1 MHYSALIAG
10 LAALAVANPT
20 PQVFDASELSDI
32 EPAAP
37 VDVPLGA
44 GSQTLPLNI
53 DAIVDSAYADVL
65 ADPSPDVDASLPA
78 AISKRSLKR
87 SLMARGT
94 DPCYGQAYQP
104 QGYGPAVS
112 PDTADAFT
120 SSDTLSWAAK
130 SASTPG
136 GYYQVFQDYKASVST
151 SGYRGYKTYQ
161 SYDVAKAANDCRA
174 IKGCK
179 SFNIFFERD
188 PLQDPSATC
197 TPGSTNVIKASFWS
211 VPLSKPVATNKGQ
224 YRNKFQVVIAGS
236 NAYNLID
243 CAPEIPDWTKEIYNG
258 CTINAPATSCDKSYS
273 GTPNDAYLTMST
285 FSGDFVP
292 ERCQSACDAVTDG
305 DSSKS
310 KPCNFVTSWA
320 YLLDGVYQ
328 YQVCAFY
335 ERYFAPSYC
344 TNTGGQTVNGKKDS
358 VGYSYSYTRTKDNGV
373 DYCPIKGA
381 KTL

>member
-10 LAALAVANPT
+10 LAVLAVANPT

-87 SLMARGT
+87 SLVARGT

-188 PLQDPSATC
+188 PLQVC
-197 TPGSTNVIKASFWS
+197 
-211 VPLSKPVATNKGQ
+211 L
-224 YRNKFQVVIAGS
+224 
-236 NAYNLID
+236 
-243 CAPEIPDWTKEIYNG
+243 
-258 CTINAPATSCDKSYS
+258 
-273 GTPNDAYLTMST
+273 M
-285 FSGDFVP
+285 
-292 ERCQSACDAVTDG
+292 
-305 DSSKS
+305 
-310 KPCNFVTSWA
+310 
-320 YLLDGVYQ
+320 YLLN
-328 YQVCAFY
+328 
-335 ERYFAPSYC
+335 RTRH
-344 TNTGGQTVNGKKDS
+344 TNYG
-358 VGYSYSYTRTKDNGV
+358 
-373 DYCPIKGA
+373 
-381 KTL
+381 TLGPQCYVHSWLY

>member
-10 LAALAVANPT
+10 LTLAVANPT

-65 ADPSPDVDASLPA
+65 ADPSPD
-78 AISKRSLKR
+78 
-87 SLMARGT
+87 
-94 DPCYGQAYQP
+94 
-104 QGYGPAVS
+104 GYGPAVS

-120 SSDTLSWAAK
+120 SSDALSWAAK

-258 CTINAPATSCDKSYS
+258 CTINAPATSCD
-273 GTPNDAYLTMST
+273 N
-285 FSGDFVP
+285 
-292 ERCQSACDAVTDG
+292 
-305 DSSKS
+305 
-310 KPCNFVTSWA
+310 
-320 YLLDGVYQ
+320 
-328 YQVCAFY
+328 
-335 ERYFAPSYC
+335 